1 MFAHAQFKRKY
12 TRDLLVDNDLH
23 LSYQKQ
29 CIGIAQQNTDAL
41 TS

>member
-23 LSYQKQ
+23 LSYQNSVSELHSK
-29 CIGIAQQNTDAL
+29 TPML
-41 TS
+41 